1 MDLALKE
8 LGDYIS
14 GSLGDVVTDVEC
26 RLDELMITIK
36 REDIL
41 GVLKFLR
48 DDANCQFKQL
58 MDLCGVDF
66 PEEDERFCVVY
77 NLLSL
82 THNNRIRV
90 KTWTDENTP
99 VASATQLFS
108 SAGWW
113 ERETWDLYG
122 IYFADHPDLEPVVYA
137 PCQQCDVL
145 YCRPCL
151 EEYISKYESQCSVCK
166 TKVKVR
172 RSVTMIADGAERRK
186 AHDRRAADSQR
197 SDGVRHVAPVAGEL
211 LEQAV
216 DPAFLL
222 QRRQA
227 DDDAASR
234 REAERLQREFE
245 QAPSRGPE
253 EPDAATR
260 ALMEQLQREDAEA
273 RRRAAAERSKPAE
286 PPPAKRQKS
295 ADGLV
300 QTTISLQPRSVIDV
314 DDPGDETQL
323 SGEPPPPV
331 DETQSPD
338 PLPRLQ
344 PARPPAPAMDLTQ
357 NSSGEDEAAPP
368 PPRPRA
374 DDDELAYFRSQG
386 QRNASLHES
395 SSSDDW
401 RVVS

>member
-1 MDLALKE
+1 MAECVFCKE
-8 LGDYIS
+8 
-14 GSLGDVVTDVEC
+14 E
-26 RLDELMITIK
+26 
-36 REDIL
+36 
-41 GVLKFLR
+41 
-48 DDANCQFKQL
+48 
-58 MDLCGVDF
+58 
-66 PEEDERFCVVY
+66 
-77 NLLSL
+77 
-82 THNNRIRV
+82 
-90 KTWTDENTP
+90 
-99 VASATQLFS
+99 
-108 SAGWW
+108 
-113 ERETWDLYG
+113 
-122 IYFADHPDLEPVVYA
+122 FADNPDLEPVVYA
-137 PCQQCDVL
+137 PCKQCDVL

-151 EEYISKYESQCSVCK
+151 TEYLAKYESQCSVCK

-172 RSVTMIADGAERRK
+172 RSVTMIADGAERRI
-186 AHDRRAADSQR
+186 AHDRRAANEASQA
-197 SDGVRHVAPVAGEL
+197 SDAVRRVAPVAGEL

-222 QRRQA
+222 QRRRA

-234 REAERLQREFE
+234 REAERLQREFN

-273 RRRAAAERSKPAE
+273 RRRAAQRPEPAP
-286 PPPAKRQKS
+286 PPPAKRRKS

-323 SGEPPPPV
+323 SGDPPPPV

-338 PLPRLQ
+338 EAAGRAPTPPAQLQ
-344 PARPPAPAMDLTQ
+344 PAPPARPQPAMDLTQ
-357 NSSGEDEAAPP
+357 DSSGDDEAAPPRRSPPGVRSP

-386 QRNASLHES
+386 ARNASLHES
-395 SSSDDW
+395 SSSDDDDSLP
-401 RVVS
+401 RRSRSRERPAPRPSEVIVID

>member
-1 MDLALKE
+1 
-8 LGDYIS
+8 
-14 GSLGDVVTDVEC
+14 
-26 RLDELMITIK
+26 
-36 REDIL
+36 
-41 GVLKFLR
+41 
-48 DDANCQFKQL
+48 
-58 MDLCGVDF
+58 
-66 PEEDERFCVVY
+66 
-77 NLLSL
+77 
-82 THNNRIRV
+82 
-90 KTWTDENTP
+90 
-99 VASATQLFS
+99 
-108 SAGWW
+108 
-113 ERETWDLYG
+113 
-122 IYFADHPDLEPVVYA
+122 
-137 PCQQCDVL
+137 
-145 YCRPCL
+145 
-151 EEYISKYESQCSVCK
+151 
-166 TKVKVR
+166 
-172 RSVTMIADGAERRK
+172 MIADGADRRK

-234 REAERLQREFE
+234 REAERLQREFN

-273 RRRAAAERSKPAE
+273 RRRAAAEPRPQ
-286 PPPAKRQKS
+286 PPPAKRRKS

-300 QTTISLQPRSVIDV
+300 QTTISLQPRAVIDV

-323 SGEPPPPV
+323 SGDPPLPV

-338 PLPRLQ
+338 DAAAAAPAARAPPPPPRPQ

-357 NSSGEDEAAPP
+357 DSSGDEAAPP
-368 PPRPRA
+368 ARPMGHMPAARSPLARPRA

-386 QRNASLHES
+386 ARNASLHES
-395 SSSDDW
+395 SSSDDDSLP
-401 RVVS
+401 RRSRSRERPAPRPSDVIVID

>member
-1 MDLALKE
+1 MAECVFCKE
-8 LGDYIS
+8 
-14 GSLGDVVTDVEC
+14 E
-26 RLDELMITIK
+26 
-36 REDIL
+36 
-41 GVLKFLR
+41 
-48 DDANCQFKQL
+48 
-58 MDLCGVDF
+58 
-66 PEEDERFCVVY
+66 
-77 NLLSL
+77 
-82 THNNRIRV
+82 
-90 KTWTDENTP
+90 
-99 VASATQLFS
+99 
-108 SAGWW
+108 
-113 ERETWDLYG
+113 
-122 IYFADHPDLEPVVYA
+122 FADNPDLEPVVYA

-151 EEYISKYESQCSVCK
+151 TEYLAKYESQCSVCK

-172 RSVTMIADGAERRK
+172 RSITMIADGADRRR

-234 REAERLQREFE
+234 REAERLQREFN

-273 RRRAAAERSKPAE
+273 RRRAAADAEARRRAAAE
-286 PPPAKRQKS
+286 PRPQPPAAKRRKS
-295 ADGLV
+295 SDGLV

-323 SGEPPPPV
+323 SGDPPPPV

-338 PLPRLQ
+338 EAAAPDASLARAPLASTAELPQTSGLDGFVRSRPRAPPPRPPSPRPP

-357 NSSGEDEAAPP
+357 DSSGDEAAPP
-368 PPRPRA
+368 PRPMGHMPAARSPPPRSHA
-374 DDDELAYFRSQG
+374 DDDEMAYFRSQG
-386 QRNASLHES
+386 ARNASLHES
-395 SSSDDW
+395 SSSDDDDSLP
-401 RVVS
+401 RRSRSRERPAPRPSEVIVID

>member
-1 MDLALKE
+1 MAECVFCKE
-8 LGDYIS
+8 
-14 GSLGDVVTDVEC
+14 E
-26 RLDELMITIK
+26 
-36 REDIL
+36 
-41 GVLKFLR
+41 
-48 DDANCQFKQL
+48 
-58 MDLCGVDF
+58 
-66 PEEDERFCVVY
+66 
-77 NLLSL
+77 
-82 THNNRIRV
+82 
-90 KTWTDENTP
+90 
-99 VASATQLFS
+99 
-108 SAGWW
+108 
-113 ERETWDLYG
+113 
-122 IYFADHPDLEPVVYA
+122 FADNPDLEPVVYA

-151 EEYISKYESQCSVCK
+151 EEYLSKYESQCSVCK

-172 RSVTMIADGAERRK
+172 RSITMIADGEERRR
-186 AHDRRAADSQR
+186 AHDRRAASEASQA
-197 SDGVRHVAPVAGEL
+197 SDAVRRVAPVAGEL

-234 REAERLQREFE
+234 REAERLQREFN

-273 RRRAAAERSKPAE
+273 RRRAQ
-286 PPPAKRQKS
+286 PPPAQPPPPKRRKS

-300 QTTISLQPRSVIDV
+300 QTTISLQPRAVIDV

-323 SGEPPPPV
+323 SGDPPPPV

-338 PLPRLQ
+338 ADSSAPPAVPLGRAPAARAPPPPPRLQ
-344 PARPPAPAMDLTQ
+344 QARPPAPAMDLTQ
-357 NSSGEDEAAPP
+357 DSSGDDEAPARPTGHTPAARSPP
-368 PPRPRA
+368 PQRPRA

-386 QRNASLHES
+386 ARNASLHES
-395 SSSDDW
+395 SSSDDDDSLP
-401 RVVS
+401 RRSRSRERPAPRPSEVIVID

>member
-1 MDLALKE
+1 MSSKATAHKTGVSLAVARGEPCSSQSTHSKQDRREHNMAECVFCKE
-8 LGDYIS
+8 
-14 GSLGDVVTDVEC
+14 E
-26 RLDELMITIK
+26 
-36 REDIL
+36 
-41 GVLKFLR
+41 
-48 DDANCQFKQL
+48 
-58 MDLCGVDF
+58 
-66 PEEDERFCVVY
+66 
-77 NLLSL
+77 
-82 THNNRIRV
+82 
-90 KTWTDENTP
+90 
-99 VASATQLFS
+99 
-108 SAGWW
+108 
-113 ERETWDLYG
+113 
-122 IYFADHPDLEPVVYA
+122 FADNPELEPVVYA
-137 PCQQCDVL
+137 PCKQCDVL

-151 EEYISKYESQCSVCK
+151 EEYLSKYESQCSVCK

-172 RSVTMIADGAERRK
+172 RSVTMIADGADRRK

-222 QRRQA
+222 QRRRA

-234 REAERLQREFE
+234 REAERLQREFN

-273 RRRAAAERSKPAE
+273 RRREQARPQPA
-286 PPPAKRQKS
+286 PPPAKRRKS

-323 SGEPPPPV
+323 SEPPPPPV
-331 DETQSPD
+331 DETQSPE
-338 PLPRLQ
+338 
-344 PARPPAPAMDLTQ
+344 PARPPPPARPPVPAMDLTQ
-357 NSSGEDEAAPP
+357 DSSDENEAAPP

-386 QRNASLHES
+386 ARNASLHES
-395 SSSDDW
+395 SSSDDDDSLP
-401 RVVS
+401 RRSRSRERPAPRPSEVIVID

>member
-1 MDLALKE
+1 MAECVFCKE
-8 LGDYIS
+8 
-14 GSLGDVVTDVEC
+14 E
-26 RLDELMITIK
+26 
-36 REDIL
+36 
-41 GVLKFLR
+41 
-48 DDANCQFKQL
+48 
-58 MDLCGVDF
+58 
-66 PEEDERFCVVY
+66 
-77 NLLSL
+77 
-82 THNNRIRV
+82 
-90 KTWTDENTP
+90 
-99 VASATQLFS
+99 
-108 SAGWW
+108 
-113 ERETWDLYG
+113 
-122 IYFADHPDLEPVVYA
+122 FADNPDLEPVVYA

-151 EEYISKYESQCSVCK
+151 EEYLSKYESQCSVCK

-172 RSVTMIADGAERRK
+172 RSITMIADGEERRR
-186 AHDRRAADSQR
+186 AHDRRAAQESSQA
-197 SDGVRHVAPVAGEL
+197 SDAVRRVAPVAGEL

-234 REAERLQREFE
+234 REAERLQREFN

-273 RRRAAAERSKPAE
+273 RRRAAEPAP
-286 PPPAKRQKS
+286 PPPAKRRKS

-300 QTTISLQPRSVIDV
+300 QTTISLQPRAVIDV

-323 SGEPPPPV
+323 SGDPPPPV

-338 PLPRLQ
+338 PPARLQ
-344 PARPPAPAMDLTQ
+344 PARPPAPALDLTQ
-357 NSSGEDEAAPP
+357 DSSDDDGDEAAARPP
-368 PPRPRA
+368 PPRSPRPRA

-386 QRNASLHES
+386 ARNASLHES
-395 SSSDDW
+395 SSSDDDDSLP
-401 RVVS
+401 RRSRSRERPAPRPSEVIVID

>member
-1 MDLALKE
+1 MAECVFCKE
-8 LGDYIS
+8 
-14 GSLGDVVTDVEC
+14 E
-26 RLDELMITIK
+26 
-36 REDIL
+36 
-41 GVLKFLR
+41 
-48 DDANCQFKQL
+48 
-58 MDLCGVDF
+58 
-66 PEEDERFCVVY
+66 
-77 NLLSL
+77 
-82 THNNRIRV
+82 
-90 KTWTDENTP
+90 
-99 VASATQLFS
+99 
-108 SAGWW
+108 
-113 ERETWDLYG
+113 
-122 IYFADHPDLEPVVYA
+122 FADNPELEPVVYA
-137 PCQQCDVL
+137 PCKQCDVL

-151 EEYISKYESQCSVCK
+151 EEYLSKYESQCSVCK

-172 RSVTMIADGAERRK
+172 RSVTMIACGKERRR

-273 RRRAAAERSKPAE
+273 RRRAAQRPEPAP
-286 PPPAKRQKS
+286 PPPAKRRKS
-295 ADGLV
+295 SDGLV
-300 QTTISLQPRSVIDV
+300 QTTISLQPRAVIDV

-323 SGEPPPPV
+323 SGDPPPPAA

-338 PLPRLQ
+338 DAAAAPDASLVRAPLATSAELPQTSGLDGFVRSRPRAPPPRPPPPRP

-357 NSSGEDEAAPP
+357 DSSDDDGGAAAARPPP

-386 QRNASLHES
+386 ARNASLHES
-395 SSSDDW
+395 SSSDDDDSLP
-401 RVVS
+401 RRSRSRERPAPRPSEVIVID

>member
-1 MDLALKE
+1 MAECVFCKE
-8 LGDYIS
+8 
-14 GSLGDVVTDVEC
+14 E
-26 RLDELMITIK
+26 
-36 REDIL
+36 
-41 GVLKFLR
+41 
-48 DDANCQFKQL
+48 
-58 MDLCGVDF
+58 
-66 PEEDERFCVVY
+66 
-77 NLLSL
+77 
-82 THNNRIRV
+82 
-90 KTWTDENTP
+90 
-99 VASATQLFS
+99 
-108 SAGWW
+108 
-113 ERETWDLYG
+113 
-122 IYFADHPDLEPVVYA
+122 FADNPELEPVVYA

-151 EEYISKYESQCSVCK
+151 EEYLSKYESQCSVCK

-172 RSVTMIADGAERRK
+172 RSITMIADGEERRR
-186 AHDRRAADSQR
+186 AHDRRAASEASQA
-197 SDGVRHVAPVAGEL
+197 SDAVRRVAPVAGEL

-234 REAERLQREFE
+234 REAERLQREFN

-273 RRRAAAERSKPAE
+273 RRRAAAEPRPQ
-286 PPPAKRQKS
+286 PPPAKRRKS

-300 QTTISLQPRSVIDV
+300 QTTISLQPRAVIDV

-323 SGEPPPPV
+323 SGDPPPV

-338 PLPRLQ
+338 ADSSAPPAVPLGEASRSP

-357 NSSGEDEAAPP
+357 DSSGDDEAPARATGHTPAARSPP

-386 QRNASLHES
+386 ARNASLHES
-395 SSSDDW
+395 SSSDDDDSLP
-401 RVVS
+401 RRSRSRERPAPRPSEVIVID

>member
-1 MDLALKE
+1 MAECVFCKE
-8 LGDYIS
+8 
-14 GSLGDVVTDVEC
+14 E
-26 RLDELMITIK
+26 
-36 REDIL
+36 
-41 GVLKFLR
+41 
-48 DDANCQFKQL
+48 
-58 MDLCGVDF
+58 
-66 PEEDERFCVVY
+66 
-77 NLLSL
+77 
-82 THNNRIRV
+82 
-90 KTWTDENTP
+90 
-99 VASATQLFS
+99 
-108 SAGWW
+108 
-113 ERETWDLYG
+113 
-122 IYFADHPDLEPVVYA
+122 FADNPELEPVVYA
-137 PCQQCDVL
+137 PCKQCDVL

-151 EEYISKYESQCSVCK
+151 EEYLSKYESQCSVCK

-172 RSVTMIADGAERRK
+172 RSVTMIADGADRRR

-216 DPAFLL
+216 NPAFLL

-234 REAERLQREFE
+234 REAERLQREFN

-286 PPPAKRQKS
+286 PPPAKRRKS
-295 ADGLV
+295 SDGLV
-300 QTTISLQPRSVIDV
+300 QTTISLQPRAVIDV
-314 DDPGDETQL
+314 DDLGDETQL
-323 SGEPPPPV
+323 SDPPPPV

-338 PLPRLQ
+338 DAAAPDVSIVRAQLASTAELPQTSGLDGFVRSRPRAPPPRPPPPRPP

-357 NSSGEDEAAPP
+357 DSSGEDEAAPP

-386 QRNASLHES
+386 ARNASLRES
-395 SSSDDW
+395 SSSDDDDSLP
-401 RVVS
+401 RRSRSRERPAPRPSEVIVID

>member
-1 MDLALKE
+1 MAECVFCKE
-8 LGDYIS
+8 
-14 GSLGDVVTDVEC
+14 E
-26 RLDELMITIK
+26 
-36 REDIL
+36 
-41 GVLKFLR
+41 
-48 DDANCQFKQL
+48 
-58 MDLCGVDF
+58 
-66 PEEDERFCVVY
+66 
-77 NLLSL
+77 
-82 THNNRIRV
+82 
-90 KTWTDENTP
+90 
-99 VASATQLFS
+99 
-108 SAGWW
+108 
-113 ERETWDLYG
+113 
-122 IYFADHPDLEPVVYA
+122 FADNPDLEPVVYA

-151 EEYISKYESQCSVCK
+151 EEYLSKYESQCSVCK

-172 RSVTMIADGAERRK
+172 RSITMIADGEERRI
-186 AHDRRAADSQR
+186 AHDRRAASEASQQ
-197 SDGVRHVAPVAGEL
+197 SDAVRRVAPVAGEL

-222 QRRQA
+222 QRRRA

-234 REAERLQREFE
+234 REAERLQREFN

-273 RRRAAAERSKPAE
+273 RRRAAAAPAP
-286 PPPAKRQKS
+286 PPPAKRRKS
-295 ADGLV
+295 SDGLV

-323 SGEPPPPV
+323 SGDPPPAA

-338 PLPRLQ
+338 ADSSAPPAVPLGEASRSP
-344 PARPPAPAMDLTQ
+344 PARPPAPALDLTQ
-357 NSSGEDEAAPP
+357 DSSDDDGGAAAARPPP

-386 QRNASLHES
+386 ARNASLHES
-395 SSSDDW
+395 SSSDDDDSLP
-401 RVVS
+401 RRSRSRERPAPRPSEVIVID

>member
-1 MDLALKE
+1 MAECVFCKE
-8 LGDYIS
+8 
-14 GSLGDVVTDVEC
+14 E
-26 RLDELMITIK
+26 
-36 REDIL
+36 
-41 GVLKFLR
+41 
-48 DDANCQFKQL
+48 
-58 MDLCGVDF
+58 
-66 PEEDERFCVVY
+66 
-77 NLLSL
+77 
-82 THNNRIRV
+82 
-90 KTWTDENTP
+90 
-99 VASATQLFS
+99 
-108 SAGWW
+108 
-113 ERETWDLYG
+113 
-122 IYFADHPDLEPVVYA
+122 FADNPELEPVVYA

-151 EEYISKYESQCSVCK
+151 EEYLSKYESQCSVCK

-172 RSVTMIADGAERRK
+172 RSITMIADGEERRR
-186 AHDRRAADSQR
+186 AHDRRAANEASQA
-197 SDGVRHVAPVAGEL
+197 SDAVRRVAPVAGEL

-234 REAERLQREFE
+234 REAERLQREFN

-273 RRRAAAERSKPAE
+273 RRRAQ
-286 PPPAKRQKS
+286 PPPAKRRKS

-323 SGEPPPPV
+323 SGDPPPPV

-338 PLPRLQ
+338 EVAAPSAP

-357 NSSGEDEAAPP
+357 DSSGDDEAPARPTGHTPAARSP

-386 QRNASLHES
+386 ARNASLHES
-395 SSSDDW
+395 SSSDDDDSLP
-401 RVVS
+401 RRSRSRERPAPRPSEVIVID

>member
-1 MDLALKE
+1 MAECVFCKE
-8 LGDYIS
+8 
-14 GSLGDVVTDVEC
+14 E
-26 RLDELMITIK
+26 
-36 REDIL
+36 
-41 GVLKFLR
+41 
-48 DDANCQFKQL
+48 
-58 MDLCGVDF
+58 
-66 PEEDERFCVVY
+66 
-77 NLLSL
+77 
-82 THNNRIRV
+82 
-90 KTWTDENTP
+90 
-99 VASATQLFS
+99 
-108 SAGWW
+108 
-113 ERETWDLYG
+113 
-122 IYFADHPDLEPVVYA
+122 FADNPELEPVVYA

-151 EEYISKYESQCSVCK
+151 EEYLSKYESQCSVCK

-172 RSVTMIADGAERRK
+172 RSITMIADGEERRR
-186 AHDRRAADSQR
+186 AHDRRAASEASQA
-197 SDGVRHVAPVAGEL
+197 SDAVRRVAPVAGEL

-234 REAERLQREFE
+234 REAERLQREFN

-273 RRRAAAERSKPAE
+273 RRRAQ
-286 PPPAKRQKS
+286 PPPAQPPPPKRRKS

-323 SGEPPPPV
+323 SGDPPPV

-338 PLPRLQ
+338 PPRLQ

-357 NSSGEDEAAPP
+357 DSSGDDEAPARPTGHTPAARSPP

-386 QRNASLHES
+386 ARNASLHES
-395 SSSDDW
+395 SSSDDDDSLP
-401 RVVS
+401 RRSRSRERPAPRPSEVIVID

>member
-1 MDLALKE
+1 MAECVFCKE
-8 LGDYIS
+8 
-14 GSLGDVVTDVEC
+14 E
-26 RLDELMITIK
+26 
-36 REDIL
+36 
-41 GVLKFLR
+41 
-48 DDANCQFKQL
+48 
-58 MDLCGVDF
+58 
-66 PEEDERFCVVY
+66 
-77 NLLSL
+77 
-82 THNNRIRV
+82 
-90 KTWTDENTP
+90 
-99 VASATQLFS
+99 
-108 SAGWW
+108 
-113 ERETWDLYG
+113 
-122 IYFADHPDLEPVVYA
+122 FADNPDLEPVVYA

-172 RSVTMIADGAERRK
+172 RSITMIADGEERRR
-186 AHDRRAADSQR
+186 AHDRRAASEASQQ
-197 SDGVRHVAPVAGEL
+197 SDAVRRVAPVAGEL

-245 QAPSRGPE
+245 SQAPRGPE

-273 RRRAAAERSKPAE
+273 RRRAQ
-286 PPPAKRQKS
+286 PPPAQPPPPKRRKS

-300 QTTISLQPRSVIDV
+300 QTTISLQPRAVIDV

-323 SGEPPPPV
+323 SEPPPPV

-338 PLPRLQ
+338 AAAAPSAP

-357 NSSGEDEAAPP
+357 DSPGDEAAPPPRPMGHMPAARSP

-386 QRNASLHES
+386 ARNASLHES
-395 SSSDDW
+395 SSSDDDDSLP
-401 RVVS
+401 RRSRSRERPAPRPSEVIVID

>member
-1 MDLALKE
+1 MAECVFCKE
-8 LGDYIS
+8 
-14 GSLGDVVTDVEC
+14 E
-26 RLDELMITIK
+26 
-36 REDIL
+36 
-41 GVLKFLR
+41 
-48 DDANCQFKQL
+48 
-58 MDLCGVDF
+58 
-66 PEEDERFCVVY
+66 
-77 NLLSL
+77 
-82 THNNRIRV
+82 
-90 KTWTDENTP
+90 
-99 VASATQLFS
+99 
-108 SAGWW
+108 
-113 ERETWDLYG
+113 
-122 IYFADHPDLEPVVYA
+122 FADNPDLEPVVYA

-151 EEYISKYESQCSVCK
+151 TEYLAKYESQCSVCK

-172 RSVTMIADGAERRK
+172 RSITMIADGEERRI
-186 AHDRRAADSQR
+186 AHDRRAANEASQA
-197 SDGVRHVAPVAGEL
+197 SDAVRRVAPVAGEL

-234 REAERLQREFE
+234 REAERLQREFN

-273 RRRAAAERSKPAE
+273 RRRAAAEPRPQ
-286 PPPAKRQKS
+286 PPPAKRRKS
-295 ADGLV
+295 SDGLV

-323 SGEPPPPV
+323 SGDPPPPV

-338 PLPRLQ
+338 EVAAPDASLVRAPLASTAELPQTSGLDGFVRSRPRAPPPRPPPSSRPP
-344 PARPPAPAMDLTQ
+344 PARPSAPAMDLTQ
-357 NSSGEDEAAPP
+357 DSSDDDGGAAAARPPP

-386 QRNASLHES
+386 ARNASLHES
-395 SSSDDW
+395 SSSDDDDSLP
-401 RVVS
+401 RRSRSRERPAPRPSEVIVID

>member
-1 MDLALKE
+1 MAECVFCKE
-8 LGDYIS
+8 
-14 GSLGDVVTDVEC
+14 E
-26 RLDELMITIK
+26 
-36 REDIL
+36 
-41 GVLKFLR
+41 
-48 DDANCQFKQL
+48 
-58 MDLCGVDF
+58 
-66 PEEDERFCVVY
+66 
-77 NLLSL
+77 
-82 THNNRIRV
+82 
-90 KTWTDENTP
+90 
-99 VASATQLFS
+99 
-108 SAGWW
+108 
-113 ERETWDLYG
+113 
-122 IYFADHPDLEPVVYA
+122 FADNPELEPVVYA

-151 EEYISKYESQCSVCK
+151 EEYLSKYESQCSVCK

-172 RSVTMIADGAERRK
+172 RSITMIADGEERRR
-186 AHDRRAADSQR
+186 AHDRRAAQESSQA
-197 SDGVRHVAPVAGEL
+197 SDAVRRVAPVAGEL

-234 REAERLQREFE
+234 REAERLQREFN

-273 RRRAAAERSKPAE
+273 RRRAAAAPAP
-286 PPPAKRQKS
+286 PPPAKRRKS

-323 SGEPPPPV
+323 SGDPPPPV
-331 DETQSPD
+331 DETQSPHAAAA
-338 PLPRLQ
+338 PSAP

-357 NSSGEDEAAPP
+357 DSSGDDEAPARPTGHTPAARSPP

-386 QRNASLHES
+386 ARNASLHES
-395 SSSDDW
+395 SSSDDDDSLP
-401 RVVS
+401 RRSRSRERPAPRPSEVIVID

>member
-1 MDLALKE
+1 MAECVFCKE
-8 LGDYIS
+8 
-14 GSLGDVVTDVEC
+14 E
-26 RLDELMITIK
+26 
-36 REDIL
+36 
-41 GVLKFLR
+41 
-48 DDANCQFKQL
+48 
-58 MDLCGVDF
+58 
-66 PEEDERFCVVY
+66 
-77 NLLSL
+77 
-82 THNNRIRV
+82 
-90 KTWTDENTP
+90 
-99 VASATQLFS
+99 
-108 SAGWW
+108 
-113 ERETWDLYG
+113 
-122 IYFADHPDLEPVVYA
+122 FADNPDLEPVVYA
-137 PCQQCDVL
+137 PCKQCDVL

-151 EEYISKYESQCSVCK
+151 EEYLSKYESQCSVCK

-172 RSVTMIADGAERRK
+172 RSVTMIACGKERRK

-234 REAERLQREFE
+234 REAERLQREFN

-273 RRRAAAERSKPAE
+273 RRRAAAEPRPQ
-286 PPPAKRQKS
+286 PPPAKRRKS

-300 QTTISLQPRSVIDV
+300 QTTISLQPRAVIDV

-323 SGEPPPPV
+323 SGDPPPA

-338 PLPRLQ
+338 EVAAPSAL
-344 PARPPAPAMDLTQ
+344 PARPPTPAMDLTQ
-357 NSSGEDEAAPP
+357 DSSGDDEAAPP
-368 PPRPRA
+368 RRSPPPQRSTPRPRA

-386 QRNASLHES
+386 ARNASLHES
-395 SSSDDW
+395 SSSDDDDSLP
-401 RVVS
+401 RRSRSRERPAPRPSEVIVID

>member
-1 MDLALKE
+1 MAECVFCKE
-8 LGDYIS
+8 
-14 GSLGDVVTDVEC
+14 E
-26 RLDELMITIK
+26 
-36 REDIL
+36 
-41 GVLKFLR
+41 
-48 DDANCQFKQL
+48 
-58 MDLCGVDF
+58 
-66 PEEDERFCVVY
+66 
-77 NLLSL
+77 
-82 THNNRIRV
+82 
-90 KTWTDENTP
+90 
-99 VASATQLFS
+99 
-108 SAGWW
+108 
-113 ERETWDLYG
+113 
-122 IYFADHPDLEPVVYA
+122 FADNPDLEPVVYA

-151 EEYISKYESQCSVCK
+151 EEYVSKYESQCSVCK

-172 RSVTMIADGAERRK
+172 RSITMIADGEERRR
-186 AHDRRAADSQR
+186 AHDRRAANEASQV
-197 SDGVRHVAPVAGEL
+197 SDTVRRVAPVAGEL

-234 REAERLQREFE
+234 REAERLQREFN

-273 RRRAAAERSKPAE
+273 RRRAAAEPRPQ
-286 PPPAKRQKS
+286 PPPAKRRKS
-295 ADGLV
+295 SDGLV
-300 QTTISLQPRSVIDV
+300 QTTISLQPRAVIDV

-323 SGEPPPPV
+323 SGDPPPPV

-338 PLPRLQ
+338 ADWSAPPAVPLGEASRSP

-357 NSSGEDEAAPP
+357 DSSGDDEAAPPRRSPPAQTMPAVRSP

-386 QRNASLHES
+386 ARNASLHES
-395 SSSDDW
+395 SSSDDDDSLP
-401 RVVS
+401 RRSRSRERPAPRPSEVIVID

>member
-1 MDLALKE
+1 MSSKATAHKTGVSLAVARGEPCSSQSTHSTQDRREHNMAECVFCKE
-8 LGDYIS
+8 
-14 GSLGDVVTDVEC
+14 E
-26 RLDELMITIK
+26 
-36 REDIL
+36 
-41 GVLKFLR
+41 
-48 DDANCQFKQL
+48 
-58 MDLCGVDF
+58 
-66 PEEDERFCVVY
+66 
-77 NLLSL
+77 
-82 THNNRIRV
+82 
-90 KTWTDENTP
+90 
-99 VASATQLFS
+99 
-108 SAGWW
+108 
-113 ERETWDLYG
+113 
-122 IYFADHPDLEPVVYA
+122 FADNPELEPVVYA
-137 PCQQCDVL
+137 PCKQCDVL
-145 YCRPCL
+145 SCRPCL
-151 EEYISKYESQCSVCK
+151 EEYLSKYESQCSVCK

-172 RSVTMIADGAERRK
+172 RSVTMIADGADRRR
-186 AHDRRAADSQR
+186 AHDRRAADSRR

-234 REAERLQREFE
+234 REAERLQREFN

-273 RRRAAAERSKPAE
+273 RRRAAQRPEPAP
-286 PPPAKRQKS
+286 PPPAKRRKS

-300 QTTISLQPRSVIDV
+300 QTTISLQPRAVIDV

-323 SGEPPPPV
+323 SGDPPPPV

-338 PLPRLQ
+338 PPPPLQ

-357 NSSGEDEAAPP
+357 ESGDDEAAPPRRSQQPPPPRSP

-386 QRNASLHES
+386 ARNASLHES
-395 SSSDDW
+395 SSSDDDDSLP
-401 RVVS
+401 RRSRSRERPAPRPSEVIVVD

>member
-1 MDLALKE
+1 MAECVFCKE
-8 LGDYIS
+8 
-14 GSLGDVVTDVEC
+14 E
-26 RLDELMITIK
+26 
-36 REDIL
+36 
-41 GVLKFLR
+41 
-48 DDANCQFKQL
+48 
-58 MDLCGVDF
+58 
-66 PEEDERFCVVY
+66 
-77 NLLSL
+77 
-82 THNNRIRV
+82 
-90 KTWTDENTP
+90 
-99 VASATQLFS
+99 
-108 SAGWW
+108 
-113 ERETWDLYG
+113 
-122 IYFADHPDLEPVVYA
+122 FADNPDLEPVVYA
-137 PCQQCDVL
+137 PCKQCDVL

-151 EEYISKYESQCSVCK
+151 EEYLSKYESQCSVCK

-172 RSVTMIADGAERRK
+172 RSVTMIACGKERRK

-197 SDGVRHVAPVAGEL
+197 SDGVRHVAPIEGEL

-222 QRRQA
+222 QRRRA

-234 REAERLQREFE
+234 REAERLQREFN

-286 PPPAKRQKS
+286 PPPAKRRKS
-295 ADGLV
+295 SDGLV

-323 SGEPPPPV
+323 SGDPPPPV

-338 PLPRLQ
+338 EAAARAPLPPARLQ
-344 PARPPAPAMDLTQ
+344 PAPPARPQPAMDLTQ
-357 NSSGEDEAAPP
+357 DSSGDEAAPPRSP

-386 QRNASLHES
+386 ARNASLHES
-395 SSSDDW
+395 SSSGDDDSLP
-401 RVVS
+401 RRSRSRERPAPRPSEVIVID

>member
-1 MDLALKE
+1 MAECVFCKE
-8 LGDYIS
+8 
-14 GSLGDVVTDVEC
+14 E
-26 RLDELMITIK
+26 
-36 REDIL
+36 
-41 GVLKFLR
+41 
-48 DDANCQFKQL
+48 
-58 MDLCGVDF
+58 
-66 PEEDERFCVVY
+66 
-77 NLLSL
+77 
-82 THNNRIRV
+82 
-90 KTWTDENTP
+90 
-99 VASATQLFS
+99 
-108 SAGWW
+108 
-113 ERETWDLYG
+113 
-122 IYFADHPDLEPVVYA
+122 FADNPDLEPVVYA

-151 EEYISKYESQCSVCK
+151 TEYLAKYESQCSVCK

-172 RSVTMIADGAERRK
+172 RSVTMIACGKERRK

-234 REAERLQREFE
+234 REAERLQREFN

-273 RRRAAAERSKPAE
+273 RRRAAEPAP
-286 PPPAKRQKS
+286 PPPAKRRKS

-300 QTTISLQPRSVIDV
+300 QTTISLQPRAVIDV

-323 SGEPPPPV
+323 SGDPPPPAA
-331 DETQSPD
+331 DETQSPA
-338 PLPRLQ
+338 PLAAPVGQASRSP
-344 PARPPAPAMDLTQ
+344 PARPPAAAMDLTQ
-357 NSSGEDEAAPP
+357 DSSDDGGGAAAARPSP

-374 DDDELAYFRSQG
+374 DDDDELAYFRSQG
-386 QRNASLHES
+386 ARNASLHES
-395 SSSDDW
+395 SSSDDDDSLP
-401 RVVS
+401 RRSRSRERPAPRPSEVIVID

>member
-1 MDLALKE
+1 MTCCLATHAAGPLFLLLASVLLAASCLDRRESGCRGCSSIRLLTIYLWTPLSAYKSCGWAAGAQARGCEQQIQISTKPAADRSGRARTKMAECVFCKE
-8 LGDYIS
+8 
-14 GSLGDVVTDVEC
+14 E
-26 RLDELMITIK
+26 
-36 REDIL
+36 
-41 GVLKFLR
+41 
-48 DDANCQFKQL
+48 
-58 MDLCGVDF
+58 
-66 PEEDERFCVVY
+66 
-77 NLLSL
+77 
-82 THNNRIRV
+82 
-90 KTWTDENTP
+90 
-99 VASATQLFS
+99 
-108 SAGWW
+108 
-113 ERETWDLYG
+113 
-122 IYFADHPDLEPVVYA
+122 FADNPELEPVVYA
-137 PCQQCDVL
+137 PCKQCDVL

-151 EEYISKYESQCSVCK
+151 EEYLSKYESQCSVCK

-273 RRRAAAERSKPAE
+273 RRRAAQRPEPAP
-286 PPPAKRQKS
+286 PPPAKRRKS
-295 ADGLV
+295 SDGLV
-300 QTTISLQPRSVIDV
+300 QTTISLQPRAVIDV

-386 QRNASLHES
+386 ARNASLHES
-395 SSSDDW
+395 SSSDDDDSLP
-401 RVVS
+401 RRSRSRERPAPRPSEVIVID